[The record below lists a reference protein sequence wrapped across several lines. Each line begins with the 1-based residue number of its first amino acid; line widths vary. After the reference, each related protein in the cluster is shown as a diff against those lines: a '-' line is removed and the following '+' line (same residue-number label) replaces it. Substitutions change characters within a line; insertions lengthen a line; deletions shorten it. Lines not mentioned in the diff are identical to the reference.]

1 VEFRGDVV
9 RKAVAV
15 GSKSER
21 SAVVL
26 KTDNG
31 DFVLRI
37 VGGNAF
43 ADQRLDALVGTRIRA
58 EGELNGTTLL
68 MRSWSEERHV
78 SPVEPRK

>member
-9 RKAVAV
+9 RKAVAA

-26 KTDNG
+26 RTDNG

>member
-1 VEFRGDVV
+1 MRKVV
-9 RKAVAV
+9 AE

-26 KTDNG
+26 RTENG

-43 ADQRLDALVGTRIRA
+43 ADERLDALVGTHIRA

-68 MRSWSEERHV
+68 MRSWSEERHA
-78 SPVEPRK
+78 PRIEPRN

>member
-9 RKAVAV
+9 RKAVAA

-26 KTDNG
+26 RTDNG

-43 ADQRLDALVGTRIRA
+43 ADERLDALVGTRIRA